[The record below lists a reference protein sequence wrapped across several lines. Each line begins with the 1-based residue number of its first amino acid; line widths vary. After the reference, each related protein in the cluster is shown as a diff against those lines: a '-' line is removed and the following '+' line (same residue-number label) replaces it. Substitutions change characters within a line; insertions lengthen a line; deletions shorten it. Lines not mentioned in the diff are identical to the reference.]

1 MHHIYTTKA
10 IIIRSIPIGEAN
22 KYYFLLTEDL
32 GFIRA
37 AAQGVRLDKSK
48 LKGHLQDFCF
58 VEISLVKGR
67 DIWRITSVQTIE
79 AGDFIKNTNK
89 LIAIKNVFNLLTR
102 LLHGE
107 EKNEALFASV
117 ESFYNFLLKN
127 KLNLENIKNLETITV
142 LRILYHLGYFK
153 KTSPT
158 LMVGAPKPARTV
170 GSPTESSVAKNVGVD
185 FSDFVKDYDLSLET
199 LDSFKKNR
207 QIAILDINNALN
219 ETHL

>member
-22 KYYFLLTEDL
+22 KYYFLLTQNL

-37 AAQGVRLDKSK
+37 TAQGVRLDKSK

-58 VEISLVKGR
+58 VEISLVKGK

-79 AGDFIKNTNK
+79 AGYFIKNTNK

-107 EKNEALFASV
+107 EKNEALFASI

-127 KLNLENIKNLETITV
+127 DLNLENIKNLETITV

-153 KTSPT
+153 KTFELS
-158 LMVGAPKPARTV
+158 
-170 GSPTESSVAKNVGVD
+170 N
-185 FSDFVKDYDLSLET
+185 FVKNHDASLGL
-199 LDSFKKNR
+199 LDIFKKNR
-207 QIAILDINNALN
+207 QIAILDINDALN

>member
-32 GFIRA
+32 GFVRA
-37 AAQGVRLDKSK
+37 TAQSVRLDKSK

-58 VEISLVKGR
+58 VKISLVKGK
-67 DIWRITSVQTIE
+67 DIWRITSVETIE
-79 AGDFIKNTNK
+79 RGNFLKNTNK
-89 LIAIKNVFNLLTR
+89 LIAIKNIFFLLLR

-107 EKNEALFASV
+107 EKNEELFLSV
-117 ESFYNFLLKN
+117 ESFYNFLLKSE
-127 KLNLENIKNLETITV
+127 LSLGNIKNLETITV

-153 KTSPT
+153 KTFD
-158 LMVGAPKPARTV
+158 L
-170 GSPTESSVAKNVGVD
+170 
-185 FSDFVKDYDLSLET
+185 SDFVKDQKLSIEILN
-199 LDSFKKNR
+199 LFDSKKKN
-207 QIAILDINNALN
+207 AILDINNALN

>member
-37 AAQGVRLDKSK
+37 TAQGVRLDKSK

-58 VEISLVKGR
+58 VEISLVKGK
-67 DIWRITSVQTIE
+67 DIWRITSVQTLE
-79 AGDFIKNTNK
+79 RGDFLKDTNK

-107 EKNEALFASV
+107 EKNEALFLSV

-127 KLNLENIKNLETITV
+127 NLNLENIKNLETITV
-142 LRILYHLGYFK
+142 LRILYNLGYFK
-153 KTSPT
+153 KTFE
-158 LMVGAPKPARTV
+158 L
-170 GSPTESSVAKNVGVD
+170 
-185 FSDFVKDYDLSLET
+185 SDFVKDYDLSLEV
-199 LDSFKKNR
+199 LDLFKKNR
-207 QIAILDINNALN
+207 QTAILDINNALN

>member
-10 IIIRSIPIGEAN
+10 IIIKSVPIGEAN
-22 KYYFLLTEDL
+22 KYYFLLTESL

-37 AAQGVRLDKSK
+37 SAQSVRLDKSK

-58 VEISLVKGR
+58 VEISLVKGK
-67 DIWRITSVQTIE
+67 DVWRITSVETLE
-79 AGDFIKNTNK
+79 SGKFIKDINK
-89 LIAIKNVFNLLTR
+89 LVAIKNIFSLLLR

-107 EKNEALFASV
+107 EKNEPLFYSI

-127 KLNLENIKNLETITV
+127 ELSQDNIKNLETITV

-153 KTSPT
+153 TTSP
-158 LMVGAPKPARTV
+158 V
-170 GSPTESSVAKNVGVD
+170 ESIGVD
-185 FSDFVKDYDLSLET
+185 LSSFVKDHKLSIDIINSF
-199 LDSFKKNR
+199 DSKKK
-207 QIAILDINNALN
+207 IAILDINNALK

>member
-10 IIIRSIPIGEAN
+10 IIIKSVPTGEAN
-22 KYYFLLTEDL
+22 KYYFLFTQDL

-37 AAQGVRLDKSK
+37 SAQSVRLGKSK

-58 VEISLVKGR
+58 IKISLVKGK
-67 DIWRITSVQTIE
+67 DTWRITGVETLE
-79 AGDFIKNTNK
+79 CGDFLEDINK
-89 LIAIKNVFNLLTR
+89 LITIRNIFSLLLR

-107 EKNEALFASV
+107 EKNEPLFYSI

-127 KLNLENIKNLETITV
+127 ELSQDNIKNLETITV

-153 KTSPT
+153 KSFD
-158 LMVGAPKPARTV
+158 L
-170 GSPTESSVAKNVGVD
+170 SN
-185 FSDFVKDYDLSLET
+185 FVKDNELSVSILN
-199 LDSFKKNR
+199 LFDNNKKM
-207 QIAILDINNALN
+207 AILDINNALN